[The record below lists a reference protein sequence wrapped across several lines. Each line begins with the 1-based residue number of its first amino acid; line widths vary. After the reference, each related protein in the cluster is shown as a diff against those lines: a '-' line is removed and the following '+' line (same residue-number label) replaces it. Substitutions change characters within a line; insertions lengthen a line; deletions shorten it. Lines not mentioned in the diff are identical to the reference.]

1 MGKVAGEQQAVG
13 GSAGSRV
20 AGVGGAAGRAGAQP
34 GGPGALPL
42 LVFEPSPSFSNDGIP
57 SIHRNSPLGYICG
70 RSSETRSSRA
80 NLLCFRLNH

>member
-42 LVFEPSPSFSNDGIP
+42 LVFEPSPPSLVTVFPVFIEIP
-57 SIHRNSPLGYICG
+57 L
-70 RSSETRSSRA
+70 
-80 NLLCFRLNH
+80 